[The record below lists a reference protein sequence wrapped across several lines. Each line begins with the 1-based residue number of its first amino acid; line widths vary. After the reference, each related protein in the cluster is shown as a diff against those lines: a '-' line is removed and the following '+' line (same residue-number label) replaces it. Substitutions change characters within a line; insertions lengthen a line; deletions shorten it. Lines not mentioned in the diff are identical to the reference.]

1 MTATAPRP
9 ASRLPTPRSAPRRL
23 LRAGLGLGLVAT
35 VLALPALLAGA
46 RLDAPPRPGELQR
59 LAAAAAGGP
68 GGSEVARRFQ
78 LATAP
83 GVVPEALQ
91 GPQPVAGAAATA
103 FVARAR
109 LVQVLFLFAASAGV
123 YLATVLARGRL
134 QALLA
139 CLCLPMLPPIAA
151 EGHVLRPETAA
162 VVFTL
167 LALVLLQVLA
177 ADVHRRRR
185 RGWRRGSVLVAD
197 GAVAALAL
205 GLAAAALPARGGGL
219 LLPGFVMSVAALHL
233 GARAVRLLRRNGLLR
248 LPIGAINRRLWP
260 WTLAAVLAPVAG
272 LVLLQRLLGGPA
284 GSLPATP
291 SEVGLLPA
299 VLALRWPLQALLGLG
314 TVVAVLRIG
323 LRFGRR
329 GRIGPDLVLLLY
341 CALQLACTVGA
352 GPGTDALPAAPAL
365 AIVLSEGLI
374 VTVGAVAWWWLRRRG
389 AVTSAR
395 G

>member
-1 MTATAPRP
+1 MTATAARP
-9 ASRLPTPRSAPRRL
+9 ASRLPTPRSAPQRL
-23 LRAGLGLGLVAT
+23 LRTAIGLGLVAT

-68 GGSEVARRFQ
+68 TGSEVARRFQ

-83 GVVPEALQ
+83 AVVPEALH
-91 GPQPVAGAAATA
+91 GPQPVAEPATAA

-123 YLATVLARGRL
+123 YVATMLARGRL

-139 CLCLPMLPPIAA
+139 CLCLPLLAPLAA
-151 EGHVLRPETAA
+151 EGHVLRPETAST
-162 VVFTL
+162 VFTL

-177 ADVHRRRR
+177 ADVHRRRQ
-185 RGWRRGSVLVAD
+185 RGWRRGIVLAAD

-205 GLAAAALPARGGGL
+205 GLATAALPARGGGL

-272 LVLLQRLLGGPA
+272 LVLLQRLLGGSVD
-284 GSLPATP
+284 SLPATP
-291 SEVGLLPA
+291 SDAGLLPA
-299 VLALRWPLQALLGLG
+299 ALALRWPLQALLGLG

-329 GRIGPDLVLLLY
+329 GRIGPDLVLLVY
-341 CALQLACTVGA
+341 CALQWACTAGG
-352 GPGTDALPAAPAL
+352 GPGIDALPAAPAA
-365 AIVLSEGLI
+365 AIVLSEGL
-374 VTVGAVAWWWLRRRG
+374 VATLGAVAWWWLRRRG
-389 AVTSAR
+389 AVTSVR